1 MDSRAFICFS
11 FAALCVCFIHAQAPP
26 WSSEVIFESIPLASE
41 AQQDIIVASSW
52 FKNQYGTQNITYH
65 TLARSGDSFGQTIFG
80 QLMNSK
86 NQVRQPFQALQK
98 AKNMVIQTFEFC
110 SLYSRSAPAA
120 SACQSLKSVITAISF
135 LFWVHHM
142 VYMDSIIWNIQNQQ
156 EWSFCSF
163 HKIQS
168 TVSCP

>member
-52 FKNQYGTQNITYH
+52 FKNQYGIQNITYH

-86 NQVRQPFQALQK
+86 NQVRQPVLQK
-98 AKNMVIQTFEFC
+98 AKNMVIQTLNF
-110 SLYSRSAPAA
+110 AA
-120 SACQSLKSVITAISF
+120 
-135 LFWVHHM
+135 
-142 VYMDSIIWNIQNQQ
+142 YIQDRRQRRA
-156 EWSFCSF
+156 
-163 HKIQS
+163 HAR
-168 TVSCP
+168 V